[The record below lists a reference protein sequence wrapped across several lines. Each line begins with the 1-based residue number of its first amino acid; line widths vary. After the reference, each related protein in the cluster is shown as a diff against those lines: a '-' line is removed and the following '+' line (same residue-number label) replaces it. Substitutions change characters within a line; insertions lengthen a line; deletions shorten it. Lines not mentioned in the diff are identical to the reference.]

1 MLSSHRVESLYY
13 SAEPGALLF
22 LLLILLLFQ
31 LFCEVFVDL
40 LSFLFLKIVTEPSV
54 VERPIH
60 ILSEVIDLV
69 MDIILLSDIAADFQ
83 IEEHFPLSVR

>member
-40 LSFLFLKIVTEPSV
+40 LSFLFLQIVAKPSV
-54 VERPIH
+54 VERPIR
-60 ILSEVIDLV
+60 IMSEAIDLV
-69 MDIILLSDIAADFQ
+69 MGIILMSDIAAESQ
-83 IEEHFPLSVR
+83 LEEYLPLSVR